1 MTTIQAST
9 STAYRKGM
17 ESITGQMA
25 AFTRAISVMEPG
37 MDMAFGKATMRL
49 TSALIEWTVRRASAC
64 ILGRTRKCIRASLE
78 TTTET
83 AMERCTR

>member
-1 MTTIQAST
+1 M
-9 STAYRKGM
+9 AYRKGM
-17 ESITGQMA
+17 ESTTGQMA
-25 AFTRAISVMEPG
+25 AFTRAISATEPG

-49 TSALIEWTVRRASAC
+49 TSALTEWTVRRASAC

>member
-1 MTTIQAST
+1 M
-9 STAYRKGM
+9 AYPKAM

-25 AFTRAISVMEPG
+25 VFTRAISATEPD

-49 TSALIEWTVRRASAC
+49 TSVLIEWTVRRASAC